1 MNSRT
6 DQAVTYRHS
15 GGPTI
20 KVVVTGGGSGGH
32 ITPVLAV
39 ATALKAADPTITI
52 IYIGQKGDRL
62 ADIPAQDPNID
73 EVYTVRAGKFR
84 RYHGLGIR
92 QIFDL
97 KTLFLNIR
105 DLGYIAIGLIQSWR
119 LMRRLR
125 PQITFTRGGFV
136 SVPVALGGRL
146 CGVPY
151 ITHDSDSTPSLA
163 NRLIARWARLHAVA
177 FEASTYPYIAAKTI
191 KVGIP
196 LSPDYRAV
204 TPSLQSDYR
213 RQIGVPTIGRMLFIT
228 GGGNGA
234 HQLNQFVL
242 EAAPL
247 LLKRHPNLTI
257 VHVAGR
263 TLETALSESYNK
275 ILGTSERQRV
285 VVRGFLDNL
294 YRYSGAADVIIGR
307 GGATNMAEW
316 AIQSKACLIIPSPQ
330 LIWNVKN
337 NQQLAKIG
345 AVLQLTELQAEQE
358 GRLAKTISELLD
370 SSEQRAELGKTL
382 NTLARPNA
390 AQDLAAI
397 LIEQAGK

>member
-1 MNSRT
+1 LSYPT
-6 DQAVTYRHS
+6 DQAATCKPS
-15 GGPTI
+15 GGLTI

-39 ATALKAADPTITI
+39 AAALKAVDPTIEI

-62 ADIPAQDPNID
+62 ADIPAGDPNISA
-73 EVYTVRAGKFR
+73 VYTVRAGKFR
-84 RYHGLGIR
+84 RYHGLGMR
-92 QIFDL
+92 QLFDV
-97 KTLFLNIR
+97 KTLFLNVR
-105 DLGYIAIGLIQSWR
+105 DLGYIAIGLMQSWR

-163 NRLIARWARLHAVA
+163 NRLIARWASLHAVA
-177 FEASTYPYIAAKTI
+177 FDPKTYPYPLDKTTM
-191 KVGIP
+191 VGIP
-196 LSPDYRAV
+196 LSPDYQAV
-204 TPSLQSDYR
+204 TPSLQADYR
-213 RQIGVPTIGRMLFIT
+213 RHIGVPTTGRMLFVT

-242 EAAPL
+242 AAAPQ
-247 LLKRHPNLTI
+247 LLKRYPNLTI

-263 TLETALSESYNK
+263 ALETALSESYDK
-275 ILGTSERQRV
+275 LLSTSERQRV
-285 VVRGFLDNL
+285 IVKGFLDNL

-337 NQQLAKIG
+337 NQQLAKLG

-358 GRLAKTISELLD
+358 GRLAQLVAELLD
-370 SSEQRAELGKTL
+370 SSEQRARLS
-382 NTLARPNA
+382 NTLQTLAKPHA

-397 LIEQAGK
+397 LIKQAGR

>member
-1 MNSRT
+1 M
-6 DQAVTYRHS
+6 
-15 GGPTI
+15 
-20 KVVVTGGGSGGH
+20 VTGGGSGGH

-39 ATALKAADPTITI
+39 AAALKAVDPTIQI

-62 ADIPAQDPNID
+62 ADIPAGDPNID
-73 EVYTVRAGKFR
+73 AVYTVRAGKFR
-84 RYHGLGIR
+84 RYNGLGIR
-92 QIFDL
+92 QLLDV
-97 KTLFLNIR
+97 KTLFLNVR
-105 DLGYIAIGLIQSWR
+105 DLGYIAIGLLQSWR

-163 NRLIARWARLHAVA
+163 NRLIAHWARLHAVA
-177 FEASTYPYIAAKTI
+177 FDPTTYPYPFSKTVM
-191 KVGIP
+191 VGIP
-196 LSPDYRAV
+196 LSPDYQLV
-204 TPSLQSDYR
+204 TPGLMAEYR
-213 RQIGVPTIGRMLFIT
+213 RQIDVPITGRMLFIT

-242 EAAPL
+242 AAAPR
-247 LLKRHPNLTI
+247 LLKYHPNLTI

-263 TLETALSESYNK
+263 ALETAVGQAYDGL
-275 ILGTSERQRV
+275 LDTPQRQRV
-285 VVRGFLDNL
+285 IVKGFLDKL

-316 AIQSKACLIIPSPQ
+316 AIQSKACLIVPSPQ

-337 NQQLAKIG
+337 NHELAKLK
-345 AVLQLTELQAEQE
+345 AVVQLTEAQAEQE
-358 GRLAKTISELLD
+358 GRLAKLVSELLD
-370 SSEQRAELGKTL
+370 SSQRRAELSVELHK
-382 NTLARPNA
+382 LARPNA
-390 AQDLAAI
+390 ARDLAAI
-397 LIEQAGK
+397 LIEQAG